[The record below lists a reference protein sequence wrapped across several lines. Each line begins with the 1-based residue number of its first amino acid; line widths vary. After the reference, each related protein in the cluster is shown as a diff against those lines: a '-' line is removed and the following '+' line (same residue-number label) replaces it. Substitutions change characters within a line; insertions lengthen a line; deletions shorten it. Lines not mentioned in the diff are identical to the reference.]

1 MASSF
6 NPLGSEVADPW
17 HQSINDV
24 GLGDAERA
32 GDAADAFAA
41 AARAGGRGQGPV

>member
-1 MASSF
+1 MAGSF

-32 GDAADAFAA
+32 GDAAEPSPEPHEQEGEAK
-41 AARAGGRGQGPV
+41 GQ